1 MKAVSHLSTFLRR
14 LGPAGFFAL
23 LLGAGALSG
32 CATAPID
39 GRAALPPGN
48 AEIVVTNL
56 TASPWRL
63 ALRSPKASDAIRV
76 EIKPRETFTMTLP
89 GDVYVVEQ
97 TIVPL
102 VPTETTTRQFTA
114 KFEIGERYRWSL
126 ATLLATDDVVAP

>member
-1 MKAVSHLSTFLRR
+1 M
-14 LGPAGFFAL
+14 
-23 LLGAGALSG
+23 
-32 CATAPID
+32 TAPVD
-39 GRAALPPGN
+39 ARAALPPGN

-56 TASPWRL
+56 TPSPWRL

-97 TIVPL
+97 TIIPL
-102 VPTETTTRQFTA
+102 IPTETTTRQFTA

-126 ATLLATDDVVAP
+126 ATLLATEDVAAP